1 MKQCQAIEIEDL
13 DRPVETD
20 EVLKAV
26 NRLKFKKAS
35 GTDKIT
41 AEMIKGMG
49 NDAIEFMKPFFK
61 KLLKT
66 GTYPTVWSRVIIVP
80 VHKTVIRTRAIITEE

>member
-41 AEMIKGMG
+41 AEMISGMR
-49 NDAIEFMKPFFK
+49 NSAIEFMKPVFN

-66 GTYPTVWSRVIIVP
+66 DTYPTVWSRAIIVP
-80 VHKTVIRTRAIITEE
+80 GHKKRR

>member
-20 EVLKAV
+20 EVLRAV

-35 GTDKIT
+35 GTDDVM
-41 AEMIKGMG
+41 AELIRGIG
-49 NDAIEFMKPFFK
+49 SAVIEFMKPFFN

-66 GTYPTVWSRVIIVP
+66 GTYPTLWSRAIIVP
-80 VHKTVIRTRAIITEE
+80 VHKNMIKTRPVITEE

>member
-1 MKQCQAIEIEDL
+1 MS
-13 DRPVETD
+13 RV
-20 EVLKAV
+20 V

-66 GTYPTVWSRVIIVP
+66 GTYPTVWSRAIIVP
-80 VHKTVIRTRAIITEE
+80 VH

>member
-1 MKQCQAIEIEDL
+1 M
-13 DRPVETD
+13 R
-20 EVLKAV
+20 AV

-35 GTDKIT
+35 GTDDVM
-41 AEMIKGMG
+41 AELIRGIG
-49 NDAIEFMKPFFK
+49 SAVIEFMKPFFK